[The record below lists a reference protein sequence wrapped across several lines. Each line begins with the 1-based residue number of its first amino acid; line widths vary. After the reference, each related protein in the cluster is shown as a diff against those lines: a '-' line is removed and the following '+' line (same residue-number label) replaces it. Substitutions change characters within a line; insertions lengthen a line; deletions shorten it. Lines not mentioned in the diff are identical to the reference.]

1 MAGKRVLLVEGRDD
15 EHVVKSI
22 CGRLELGVIDR
33 IEPQD
38 GKDPLLDTLPVKLK
52 ESDLTVLGIILDAD
66 DDLKS
71 RWRALSGRLRPAG
84 YENIS
89 DTPDPE
95 GSVFMPPENCLLPRL
110 GIWLM
115 PNNQVPGI
123 LEDFLRFLVPDC
135 DALLPHVEQAVN
147 TLPET
152 RFDSL
157 KRPKVLMHTWLAWQE
172 EPGKPYGQAI
182 TARYLDTSLPAGE
195 AFAAWLK
202 RVFFMERS

>member
-71 RWRALSGRLRPAG
+71 RWRALSGRLRSAG

-172 EPGKPYGQAI
+172 EPG
-182 TARYLDTSLPAGE
+182 
-195 AFAAWLK
+195 
-202 RVFFMERS
+202 